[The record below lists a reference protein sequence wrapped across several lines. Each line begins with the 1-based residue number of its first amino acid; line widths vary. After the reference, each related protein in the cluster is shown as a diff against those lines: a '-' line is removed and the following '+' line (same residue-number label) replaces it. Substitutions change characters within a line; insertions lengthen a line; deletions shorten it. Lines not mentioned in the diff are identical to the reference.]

1 MSPRV
6 LQLDQLHMTVK
17 IFWKERHGPHCH
29 VIAPGAKA
37 SFDLVTLECL
47 VSAGF
52 SEVALNRIQ
61 KALRQYQTFLMEK
74 WNEIQEESKN

>member
-6 LQLDQLHMTVK
+6 LRLDKLNLDVK
-17 IFWKERHGPHCH
+17 IFWNESHGPHCH
-29 VIAPGAKA
+29 VVAPGAKA
-37 SFDLVTLECL
+37 SFDLKTLECL

-61 KALRQYQTFLMEK
+61 KALRKYQAFLLEK
-74 WNEIQEESKN
+74 WDEIQEESKN